1 VSAFYNRLQA
11 TATRLIAQ
19 YGKSA
24 TLETEGAA
32 TGPEWDPQPGA
43 PVLTPITVVETGYSL
58 TNRNETLIQS
68 GDWVGIADSAVAIKQ
83 GAVLL
88 VDGRRLQV
96 VEVQAINPGGTVLL
110 YEVVGRA

>member
-1 VSAFYNRLQA
+1 MSDFYDGLQA
-11 TATRLIAQ
+11 TATRLIKQ
-19 YGKSA
+19 FGKAAS
-24 TLETEGAA
+24 LETEGAP

-68 GDWVGIADSAVAIKQ
+68 GDWVGIADSAVAIVQ
-83 GAVLL
+83 GAALL
-88 VDGRRLQV
+88 IGGRRLQV